1 MFNKLILKLLNQGP
15 AAFYESHRRQILSEK
30 KNSRAAVFI
39 KKLHL
44 LIEKYY
50 FQQKNL

>member
-15 AAFYESHRRQILSEK
+15 AAFSQANFIRK

-39 KKLHL
+39 KKMHL
-44 LIEKYY
+44 LIQKYY
-50 FQQKNL
+50 FQRKNL